1 MFDDQV
7 DDEKLLTMYETENL
21 SLLEPIYKRFDEQ
34 FKLLQEQRFA
44 QRVEAERA
52 ESHRV
57 KMEHLFDEFG
67 ARVKHTEMGLEA
79 LRQEAAAMVKRIRAL
94 EQRAVTWDS
103 IQERVESIQAELVTD
118 ICMHLREK
126 YEGEFKTNQQQL
138 SKQQSEFSTIQQQ
151 LANQRSELNKLK
163 QSLRMSRN
171 SSQHPRCLQRKTV
184 KIIRRQSL
192 QENCRLYLLQHYD
205 RIVMRRQLAAMRSRE
220 TRDLYKGMWHTV
232 ANHFGSHTLPN
243 SKSPHN

>member
-1 MFDDQV
+1 MFLIIRQIHRYNIGDPAATIPSGISSVFDDQV

-57 KMEHLFDEFG
+57 KMEHLFDEFS
-67 ARVKHTEMGLEA
+67 ARVKHTELY
-79 LRQEAAAMVKRIRAL
+79 
-94 EQRAVTWDS
+94 
-103 IQERVESIQAELVTD
+103 QAELVTD
-118 ICMHLREK
+118 IYMQLREK

-138 SKQQSEFSTIQQQ
+138 AKQQSEFSTIQQQ

-163 QSLRMSRN
+163 QSHRNASHVTQFQSTPQMFAKKDGENYTSTKSTRKLPAVPTSTLRQNSYAMPIHLFSNSDAILKFQFGAMHAGLSR
-171 SSQHPRCLQRKTV
+171 V
-184 KIIRRQSL
+184 K
-192 QENCRLYLLQHYD
+192 
-205 RIVMRRQLAAMRSRE
+205 M
-220 TRDLYKGMWHTV
+220 
-232 ANHFGSHTLPN
+232 
-243 SKSPHN
+243 